1 LGSVLEVNAGSWEQ
15 EVLQSDVLTVVDFWH
30 SQCPWCIRLEPI
42 YNETAEEYKGKVKFA
57 KLNILENPENRK
69 IAIHYGVMS
78 TPTLLFFCEG
88 RPIGGAVG
96 FMPKERLKKTLDDVI
111 EKHRDCIKQSTEL
124 KT

>member
-1 LGSVLEVNAGSWEQ
+1 MGSVLKVNSGSWEQ

-30 SQCPWCIRLEPI
+30 SRCPWCIRLEPV

-57 KLNILENPENRK
+57 KLNILENPKNRE

-88 RPIGGAVG
+88 RPVETAVG
-96 FMPKERLKKTLDDVI
+96 FTSKERLKRTLDNVLARHK
-111 EKHRDCIKQSTEL
+111 ECVKQSTEL
-124 KT
+124 KS